1 MVSFQ
6 MVKPTHGKNAEEVK
20 KQLRRVVYF
29 LSPVVPTFPLVGFC
43 IGVGLLT
50 GVTGG
55 GVGAVVGLV
64 ELPWLPA

>member
-1 MVSFQ
+1 MEKTQ
-6 MVKPTHGKNAEEVK
+6 K
-20 KQLRRVVYF
+20 KLIKTLCRVAYF
-29 LSPVVPTFPLVGFC
+29 LSPVVPTFPLIGFC

-55 GVGAVVGLV
+55 AVGAVVGLV